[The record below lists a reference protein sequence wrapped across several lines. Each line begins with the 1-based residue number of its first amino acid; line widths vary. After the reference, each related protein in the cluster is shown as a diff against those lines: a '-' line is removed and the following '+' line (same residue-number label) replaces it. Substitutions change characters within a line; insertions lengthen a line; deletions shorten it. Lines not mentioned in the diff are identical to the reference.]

1 MYFMYFV
8 VMNVV
13 AELLVLLLHVL
24 AVLCLNVVLETD
36 QMAGVFHGFHS
47 FL

>member
-8 VMNVV
+8 VMNVM

-24 AVLCLNVVLETD
+24 AVLHLNLVLETD
-36 QMAGVFHGFHS
+36 HMAGVFHGYRP